1 MPEQPT
7 RTTSTRTAIFL
18 DLDGVLIETRPGR
31 YGPEYLLRPG
41 VEEGLQRLRELAD
54 RIVVLVEPLPAR
66 PGRRRPRR
74 DPRLERLQADL
85 GPDAT
90 DLTIVQCP
98 HGADAEC
105 HCAKP
110 EPGLIELTIERLDLP
125 VRGGWHVGNDQA
137 GVQAGRAAGL
147 RTIRI
152 GPLGE
157 DHLSAVHRPDHE
169 ARDLLDAANW
179 ILVETSQSLSV

>member
-1 MPEQPT
+1 MPVQSARLT
-7 RTTSTRTAIFL
+7 MTTIFL
-18 DLDGVLIETRPGR
+18 DLDGVLIEARPGR

-41 VEEGLQRLRELAD
+41 VEEGLQRLREIAD
-54 RIVVLVEPLPAR
+54 RIVVLVERLPIR

-74 DPRLERLQADL
+74 DPRLERLESEL

-90 DLTIVQCP
+90 DLVIVQCP
-98 HGADAEC
+98 HDPEAGC
-105 HCAKP
+105 RCAKP
-110 EPGLIELTIERLDLP
+110 EPGLIESTLKGLDLQA
-125 VRGGWHVGNDQA
+125 RGGWHVGNDQA